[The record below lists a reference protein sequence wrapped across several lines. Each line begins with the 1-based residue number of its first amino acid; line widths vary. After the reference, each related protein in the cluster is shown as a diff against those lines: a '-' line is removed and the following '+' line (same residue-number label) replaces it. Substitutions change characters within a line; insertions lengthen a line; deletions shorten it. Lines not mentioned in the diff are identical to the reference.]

1 MLSELLKT
9 RKAITVLQI
18 QLNSL
23 KVSLLVNSS
32 QPMGSIIIDM
42 DKAASFSIGKHAD
55 LHCAASSFI
64 DLFVPPESVGEG
76 VGL

>member
-18 QLNSL
+18 QFNSL

-42 DKAASFSIGKHAD
+42 DKVGSFSIGKHAD
-55 LHCAASSFI
+55 LHCAASFI
-64 DLFVPPESVGEG
+64 FIFFPQKV
-76 VGL
+76 